1 MKEKKLTYPEIP
13 EGLAPFYVYGPTQTA
28 CLLCKARGPHS
39 NKLPDSLDHLEIVAS
54 GVAFMKM
61 GDEYSVEH
69 GEVVSLGRALKA
81 HRKLYSGVQ
90 FVAKMDIP
98 SMSWVTLSR

>member
-39 NKLPDSLDHLEIVAS
+39 NKLPDSLDHLEIVSA
-54 GVAFMKM
+54 GIAFMKE
-61 GDEYSVEH
+61 GDEYKSEL
-69 GEVVSLGRALKA
+69 GEIISLGRSIKA
-81 HRKLYSGVQ
+81 HKKRNTPMTIYDSTMMSYVGVKLG
-90 FVAKMDIP
+90 
-98 SMSWVTLSR
+98 